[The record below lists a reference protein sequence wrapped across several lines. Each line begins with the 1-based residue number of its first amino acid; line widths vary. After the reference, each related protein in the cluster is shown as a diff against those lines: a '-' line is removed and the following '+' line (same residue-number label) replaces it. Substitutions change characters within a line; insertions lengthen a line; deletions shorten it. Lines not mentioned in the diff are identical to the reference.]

1 MTYPPVL
8 LTAPRSSGLCTI
20 CEDVLINVGESLT
33 RPVTEDT
40 MKSLLNTACGMMPQY
55 LQQTVRSYILVIST
69 RVTLAWMSHK
79 PCNSNKDIIYT

>member
-55 LQQTVRSYILVIST
+55 LQQTVRSCYFYQGNVSMD
-69 RVTLAWMSHK
+69 VTQTL
-79 PCNSNKDIIYT
+79 